1 MNHGSTVLHTEMVCV
16 GSENIHTHDVGHLN
30 SQGKGKYEA
39 KQEIPGGGG
48 LQTKQPSMVK
58 VWLFSEITGACFN
71 MLQFTFQ
78 FLVSH
83 FSLGL
88 VCQA

>member
-1 MNHGSTVLHTEMVCV
+1 MVIGNNYSEMLDISIAKERGSMK
-16 GSENIHTHDVGHLN
+16 LN
-30 SQGKGKYEA
+30 WKSQGE
-39 KQEIPGGGG
+39 GGG

>member
-1 MNHGSTVLHTEMVCV
+1 MVPLYYTLKLCV
-16 GSENIHTHDVGHLN
+16 WVPKISLPMMLGIYD

-39 KQEIPGGGG
+39 KLEIPRGGG

-58 VWLFSEITGACFN
+58 VWLFSEITGACFD